1 MSTGPQGGTRSGGTG
16 GSGTERDTDRDR
28 GRTAGGRPATNRPS
42 AAAAGVPTTDPA
54 APRGTDQPF
63 PGTDQRPPG
72 QPGQLYAET
81 FRAEDPAAAA
91 ARARAAE
98 VGVVPVSPGVAT
110 TLTFLAA
117 TVGAGAAVEI
127 GTGTGVSALALVA
140 GLRSGGILTS
150 VDVEGEHHRLA
161 RTAMT
166 EAGIAPTR
174 ARLINGRALDVLPRL
189 TDGAYD
195 IVFADADAAE
205 NEDYLSEAL
214 RLLRRG
220 GIVAFN
226 AALADSVADPTRRDA
241 ATEPALHATVRDHE
255 RLSSVLLPVGSGLLV
270 ASVTS

>member
-16 GSGTERDTDRDR
+16 GSGTERDR
-28 GRTAGGRPATNRPS
+28 GRTAGGRPGTNRPS

-54 APRGTDQPF
+54 APRGTDQSF
-63 PGTDQRPPG
+63 PGTDQRL
-72 QPGQLYAET
+72 PGQLYAET

-117 TVGAGAAVEI
+117 TVGAGSAVEI

-226 AALADSVADPTRRDA
+226 AALADGVADPSRRDA
-241 ATEPALHATVRDHE
+241 ATERALHATVRDHE